1 MWRRS
6 HPYPKPLRAI
16 CREGSFKRWVMLA
29 SVVTTAMLTSFTQR
43 NTQNKYIKNYCFDF
57 DFGPPW
63 GSCSVT
69 MTAVTGHLTSTDF
82 ASGYKNWS
90 YPPPVTLFG
99 APINTFVSSVRI
111 GDSHVFIRHV
121 TEYL

>member
-1 MWRRS
+1 
-6 HPYPKPLRAI
+6 
-16 CREGSFKRWVMLA
+16 MLA

-63 GSCSVT
+63 GNCSVT

-99 APINTFVSSVRI
+99 APINTFVSTVRI
-111 GDSHVFIRHV
+111 GDSYVLIRHV